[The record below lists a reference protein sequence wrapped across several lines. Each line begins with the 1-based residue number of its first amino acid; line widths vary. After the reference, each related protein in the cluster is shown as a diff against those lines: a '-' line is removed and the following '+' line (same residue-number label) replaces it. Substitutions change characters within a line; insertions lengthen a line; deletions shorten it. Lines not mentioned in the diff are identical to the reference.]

1 MAAGDFRRSNHARD
15 YIQGSMILSSS
26 FDIWPPNIN
35 LQQSTTGHNSP
46 ESLRDAPDLT
56 YFIPGGVS

>member
-1 MAAGDFRRSNHARD
+1 MAAGDFRRSNRARD
-15 YIQGSMILSSS
+15 YIQGHLTTSSQG
-26 FDIWPPNIN
+26 NIN
-35 LQQSTTGHNSP
+35 LQQS